1 MKAAKRENTAL
12 MKTKIVRIIDILS
25 DMSKSK
31 RILVVRP
38 DRIGD
43 VVLSTPVVREIK
55 RQYPDAF
62 VAVLVSKYTQD
73 IYLQNPYVDKILF
86 TDDYDNGSFSAFVR
100 KVKEI
105 RSFKFTHSFS
115 LLPQSGIN
123 YLLFWAGI
131 PYRMSEGIRL
141 YQFLTFTRFVSRHK
155 YIPLRHEADYCLDQV
170 RRIGVEPESMDT
182 EIFLSSSESAEVQK
196 RKSGMLGEKK
206 FIIGVHTS
214 SKKSAP
220 NWTPAT
226 YKLLIDKLN
235 AMPEVQIVITDV
247 DIPEELRELPGVQY
261 RSNKD
266 SLRDSILSFAACDLL
281 VSSSTGP
288 MHIAAAL
295 KVPTVSLFCPL
306 PACSPVRWGP
316 LGNRAT
322 ILLPAH
328 TNCDAVCK
336 TGPYECTFSG
346 ESEIS
351 VDKAFRAMLEALNLH

>member
-1 MKAAKRENTAL
+1 MNR
-12 MKTKIVRIIDILS
+12 R
-25 DMSKSK
+25 K

-43 VVLSTPVVREIK
+43 VVLSTPVVRELK
-55 RQYPDAF
+55 KKFPDSF
-62 VAVLVSKYTQD
+62 IAVLVSRYTKD
-73 IYLQNPYVDKILF
+73 IYEQNPYVDKILF
-86 TDDYDNGSFSAFVR
+86 TDDYDDGSFSAFVR

-105 RSFKFTHSFS
+105 RSYKFTHSFS

-141 YQFLTFTRFVSRHK
+141 YQFLTFTKFVSRHK
-155 YIPLRHEADYCLDQV
+155 YIPLRHEADYCLDLI

-182 EIFLSSSESAEVQK
+182 EIFLSESESAEVLK
-196 RKSGMLGEKK
+196 RKGEMLGDKK
-206 FIIGVHTS
+206 YVVAVHTS

-247 DIPEELRELPGVQY
+247 DIPEELQGLSGIQY

-266 SLRDSILSFAACDLL
+266 SLRDSILNFAACDLL
-281 VSSSTGP
+281 VSASTGP

-316 LGNRAT
+316 LGNRAR

-328 TNCDAVCK
+328 TNCAAVCK

-351 VDKAFRAMLEALNLH
+351 VESVFKAILEELRIQISRL